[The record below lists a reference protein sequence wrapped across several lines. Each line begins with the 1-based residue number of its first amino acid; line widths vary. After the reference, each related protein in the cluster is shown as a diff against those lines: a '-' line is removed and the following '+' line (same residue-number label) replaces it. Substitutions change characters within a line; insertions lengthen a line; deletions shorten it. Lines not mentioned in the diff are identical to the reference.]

1 VPLNLP
7 TVTTPLPIHAGDN
20 ADLEADE
27 ILDGILHETLHEILD
42 GTLCKATNPHGE
54 RKPCENLGSTKE
66 TTIDRGTRMGIE
78 TFLEGTGMTE
88 LRKDISMPR
97 HLLQAVKSPCP
108 RGIELL
114 NQLNTAT
121 MRIPANVP
129 LATPAHRLSDFSADP
144 HTCIASPEE
153 DIEEGDWPILNTM
166 LKTAFRWGELE
177 MEENAKSM
185 LNCSEHGLDG
195 FIQFFKYFV
204 LERSLKG
211 VMIETKVE
219 ALLHQLDKQ

>member
-1 VPLNLP
+1 
-7 TVTTPLPIHAGDN
+7 
-20 ADLEADE
+20 
-27 ILDGILHETLHEILD
+27 
-42 GTLCKATNPHGE
+42 
-54 RKPCENLGSTKE
+54 
-66 TTIDRGTRMGIE
+66 
-78 TFLEGTGMTE
+78 
-88 LRKDISMPR
+88 MPR

-121 MRIPANVP
+121 MRIPANIP

-219 ALLHQLDKQ
+219 ALLHQLDKQYAPCTNAQANAPTANGTAKSPIVLDGDTCSVLIKSSPMRIIEEKRDGAALLKIKLIGQRCGGIL